1 MSRIGLKPINL
12 PAGVQVT
19 LEGDKVTVK
28 GPKGTLSRTFHPDI
42 EIRVEGQQ
50 IHVARKNDDKFQRA
64 FHGTT
69 RALLANMV
77 TGVTEGYQKALEIV
91 GVGYRAAKQGT
102 KLVLSLGYS
111 HPVEYQPE
119 PGVEIEVPSA
129 TRVVVKGIDKERVGA
144 VAAKI
149 RSFKEPEPYK
159 GKGIKYE
166 NEVIRR
172 KEGKTGGKKK

>member
-1 MSRIGLKPINL
+1 MSRIGLKPITL
-12 PAGVQVT
+12 PQGVQLT
-19 LEGDKVTVK
+19 REGNKVTVK
-28 GPKGTLSRTFHPDI
+28 GPKGTLERNFHPDI
-42 EIRVEGQQ
+42 EIKLEENQVN
-50 IHVARKNDDKFQRA
+50 VARKNDDKFQKA
-64 FHGTT
+64 LHGTT
-69 RALLANMV
+69 RALLANMIS
-77 TGVTEGYQKALEIV
+77 GVTEGYQKTLEIV

-102 KLVLSLGYS
+102 KLVLTLGYS

-119 PGVEIEVPSA
+119 PGIEIEVPSA
-129 TRVVVKGIDKERVGA
+129 TRIVVKGISKERVGE

-149 RSFKEPEPYK
+149 RSFREPEPYK